1 MKAFFAQDESSR
13 LDLGNSVQE
22 KAHMRHL
29 GRLALPTRVA
39 VNRRTGV
46 ADRAVFAP
54 GINPDEG
61 IRESALA

>member
-22 KAHMRHL
+22 KAHLRHL
-29 GRLALPTRVA
+29 GRLALPTGLA

-46 ADRAVFAP
+46 AGTVVFAP
-54 GINPDEG
+54 GVNPDEG